1 MDNLHDNYYDKLK
14 SMFGVEEVR
23 SIVKIS
29 HDLYLCWFTD
39 YSACVTNSKGEQIK
53 APVNDFDFILDFK
66 TLDKVNDKEHY
77 VFEATDWA
85 TRHNKVFA
93 ICNIDGEIKFIHEV
107 FNNAKYGIENLL
119 NDKKNEIAKAL
130 NNRSEKSL
138 TENEKEN
145 TRRLHI

>member
-1 MDNLHDNYYDKLK
+1 MDNLHDNNYDKLK

-93 ICNIDGEIKFIHEV
+93 ICNIDGEIKFIHEI

-130 NNRSEKSL
+130 NNRSEKNL

>member
-1 MDNLHDNYYDKLK
+1 MDNLHDNNYDKLK

-29 HDLYLCWFTD
+29 LDLYLCWFTD

-85 TRHNKVFA
+85 TRHNKVFE
-93 ICNIDGEIKFIHEV
+93 ICDIDGEIKFIHEV

-130 NNRSEKSL
+130 DNRSEKSL

>member
-1 MDNLHDNYYDKLK
+1 MDNLHDNNYDKLK

-85 TRHNKVFA
+85 TRHNKVFE
-93 ICNIDGEIKFIHEV
+93 ICDIDGEIKFIHEV

-130 NNRSEKSL
+130 DNRSEKSL
-138 TENEKEN
+138 AENEKEN

>member
-1 MDNLHDNYYDKLK
+1 MDNLHDNNYDKLK

-85 TRHNKVFA
+85 TRHNKVFE
-93 ICNIDGEIKFIHEV
+93 ICDIDGEIKFIHEV

-130 NNRSEKSL
+130 DNRSEKSL